1 MLHIVISVNI
11 NLYVIVNNVLQIKT
25 AAALII
31 IEYKYN
37 QNYSSEY
44 VMVYA
49 W

>member
-11 NLYVIVNNVLQIKT
+11 NLYVIANNVLQIKT
-25 AAALII
+25 AAALIVI
-31 IEYKYN
+31 GYKYN
-37 QNYSSEY
+37 QNYSFEK